1 MQLIEWLLRF
11 FAWIA
16 RRPALKIRI
25 VEDDPDRNPGGLVF
39 EVENVSPTNTSLAPI
54 VKSRFWF
61 PKRGEYRKGRTVY
74 DVRELNRELPPF
86 RAKIFTASARTLPL
100 GYGFAWFRVFEFCP
114 RRGPRSR
121 VRVRNA
127 SLEPLGVLRFTFEL
141 WRFRLTGIVQRATP
155 FTLDEMEA
163 QKRSRGPH

>member
-16 RRPALKIRI
+16 RRPKLKIRVI
-25 VEDDPDRNPGGLVF
+25 EDDPDRNPGGLVF
-39 EVENVSPTNTSLAPI
+39 EVENISHSNTSLAPI

-61 PKRGEYRKGRTVY
+61 PKRGEYHKGRTIY
-74 DVRELNRELPPF
+74 DVRELDRELPPF
-86 RAKIFTASARTLPL
+86 RAKIFTASARTLPR
-100 GYGFAWFRVFEFCP
+100 GYGFAWFRVFAFCP
-114 RRGPRSR
+114 RRGPQAR

-155 FTLDEMEA
+155 VTLDKMEA
-163 QKRSRGPH
+163 QKCSRGPH